1 MNTHITV
8 HYTKN
13 KTTKINNKVK
23 KKLWNNMFH
32 MRIQRLINNLS
43 SPMHSHKN
51 SKNGVKLAREQIAD
65 SFSKFSSPSEFEIFS
80 PLNYDSIFQNI

>member
-1 MNTHITV
+1 
-8 HYTKN
+8 
-13 KTTKINNKVK
+13 
-23 KKLWNNMFH
+23 
-32 MRIQRLINNLS
+32 
-43 SPMHSHKN
+43 MHSHKN